1 MSVSN
6 LDKFQRYLF
15 EYKFD
20 GAEWG
25 IEIKAA
31 SPSEARERLK
41 AISWAQ
47 YKGEIQATIPVV
59 PARASGALARI
70 RAAIGLG

>member
-1 MSVSN
+1 MSLSGV
-6 LDKFQRYLF
+6 DKFQRYLF

-25 IEIKAA
+25 VEIKAT
-31 SPSEARERLK
+31 SPHEARERLK
-41 AISWAQ
+41 AVSWAK

-59 PARASGALARI
+59 PARASRVLARL
-70 RAAIGLG
+70 RAALGLG

>member
-6 LDKFQRYLF
+6 VDDFQRYLF

-31 SPSEARERLK
+31 NPNEARERLK

-47 YKGEIQATIPVV
+47 YKGEIYATVPVA
-59 PARASGALARI
+59 PARISRALARL
-70 RAAIGLG
+70 RAVVGLG